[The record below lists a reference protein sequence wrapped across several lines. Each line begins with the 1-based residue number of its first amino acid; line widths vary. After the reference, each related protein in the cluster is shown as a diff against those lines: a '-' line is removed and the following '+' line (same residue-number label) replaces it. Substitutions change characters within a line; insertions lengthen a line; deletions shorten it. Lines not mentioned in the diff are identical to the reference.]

1 MMGADGDPARKGAPM
16 REDIMEASFV
26 SGARDVPLLE
36 IPIGRALSDA
46 ARRWPDRDALVAPHG
61 AEEAA
66 ARWSWSELDRR
77 ADGFA
82 AGLLA
87 LGLEPGDRIGM
98 WALNTAEWVLVQF
111 AAAKAGLIL
120 VTVNPAY
127 RVTELEFALRQVGC
141 AALVLGPPFKTSDYL
156 AMLREL
162 APELDGCEPGRL
174 AAARL
179 PDLRTVIAFGFDPPG
194 AVPFESVPGR
204 AGPAEAAR
212 LAALADTIRA
222 GDDVN
227 IQFTSG
233 TTGTPKG
240 VTLTHRNI
248 LNNGF
253 FIGKAMRYG
262 PDDRVCIPVPLYH
275 CFGMVIG
282 VLACLAHGS
291 CMVFP
296 GRGFDPLATLRTAAG
311 ERCTSLYGVPTMFLA
326 ELDHP
331 AFDDFD
337 LTSLR
342 TGVMA
347 GSPCPI
353 AVMRRVVERMHLAG
367 LTICYGMTET
377 SPVSF
382 QSAVDDPLERRVS
395 TVGRVHPHLEVKV
408 VDPEGRVVPRGEAG
422 ELCTRGYAVM
432 RGYWG
437 EPERTAA
444 VLDGDGWMHTG
455 DRATIDAEGFCNIVG
470 RIKDLII
477 RGGENVSPREVEDY
491 LYRHPDVQDVAVFG
505 VPDPRYGEE
514 VCAWVKPRP
523 GASLTADSVRNFC
536 VGRIAH
542 QKVPRYVEVVDAFPM
557 TVTGKVQKFV
567 MREAMEAKLGLSAEA
582 TA

>member
-1 MMGADGDPARKGAPM
+1 
-16 REDIMEASFV
+16 MEASFV
-26 SGARDVPLLE
+26 TGARSVPLLT
-36 IPIGRALSDA
+36 IPIGRALADA
-46 ARRWPDRDALVAPHG
+46 ARRWPDREALVGPYG
-61 AEEAA
+61 ADEATV
-66 ARWSWSELDRR
+66 RWSWSELDRR
-77 ADGFA
+77 ADAFA
-82 AGLLA
+82 AGLLG
-87 LGLEPGDRIGM
+87 LGLTPGDRIGM
-98 WALNTAEWVLVQF
+98 WSLNTAEWVLVQL
-111 AAAKAGLIL
+111 AAAKAGLIF

-127 RVTELEFALRQVGC
+127 RVTELEYALPQVGC

-162 APELDGCEPGRL
+162 APELDAAEPGRL

-179 PDLRTVIAFGFDPPG
+179 PDLRTVIAFGFDAPG
-194 AVPFESVPGR
+194 TVPFEAVPDH
-204 AGPAEAAR
+204 AAPADAAR
-212 LAALADTIRA
+212 VAALSEAVCAADDA
-222 GDDVN
+222 N

-253 FIGKAMRYG
+253 FIGAAMRYTAE
-262 PDDRVCIPVPLYH
+262 DRVCIPVPLYH

-282 VLACLAHGS
+282 VLACLTHGA
-291 CMVFP
+291 CMVLP
-296 GRGFDPLATLRTAAG
+296 GRGFDPLQTLRTAAG

-331 AFDDFD
+331 EFDRFD
-337 LTSLR
+337 LSSLR

-353 AVMRRVVERMHLAG
+353 AVMRRVVERMHLTG

-382 QSAVDDPLERRVS
+382 QSAIDDPLERRVS
-395 TVGRVHPHLEVKV
+395 TVGRIHPHLEVKI
-408 VDPEGRVVPRGEAG
+408 VDPEGRIVPRGEPG
-422 ELCTRGYAVM
+422 ELLTRGYAVM

-444 VLDGDGWMHTG
+444 VLDGEGWMHTG

-505 VPDPRYGEE
+505 VADPRYGEE
-514 VCAWVKPRP
+514 VCAWVKLRP
-523 GASLTADSVRNFC
+523 GAELTPEALRQFC
-536 VGRIAH
+536 IGRIAH
-542 QKVPRYVEVVDAFPM
+542 QKVPRYVELVDAFPM

-567 MREAMEAKLGLSAEA
+567 MREAMEAKLGITAEA